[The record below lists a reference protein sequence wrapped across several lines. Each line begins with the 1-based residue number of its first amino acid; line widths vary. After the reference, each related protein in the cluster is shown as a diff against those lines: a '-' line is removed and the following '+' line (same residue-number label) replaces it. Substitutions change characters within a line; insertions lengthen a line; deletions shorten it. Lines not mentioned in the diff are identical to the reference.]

1 MKKTIL
7 TVCALAMLTA
17 CAQSGS
23 DSKALSSTK
32 ASKALIEELTQKV
45 GDKVYFAFDNSSL
58 SEEAKA
64 ILAKQAEL
72 MQKYSTATFTIEGHA
87 DQRGTAEYNIG
98 LGERRANAVK
108 SFLTSKGGISP
119 SRLTVISYGK
129 ERLADDRTTEDAYA
143 KNRRAVTVA
152 N

>member
-17 CAQSGS
+17 CAQSSS
-23 DSKALSSTK
+23 DNRAGSSTK
-32 ASKALIEELTQKV
+32 ASRALIEELTQKV
-45 GDKVYFAFDNSSL
+45 GNKVYFAFDTSSL
-58 SEEAKA
+58 SDEAKA
-64 ILAKQAEL
+64 TLTKQAEL
-72 MQKYSTATFTIEGHA
+72 MQKYGTATFTIEGYA

-108 SFLTSKGGISP
+108 SFLASKGGVSP

-129 ERLADDRTTEDAYA
+129 ERLADDRTTEEAYA